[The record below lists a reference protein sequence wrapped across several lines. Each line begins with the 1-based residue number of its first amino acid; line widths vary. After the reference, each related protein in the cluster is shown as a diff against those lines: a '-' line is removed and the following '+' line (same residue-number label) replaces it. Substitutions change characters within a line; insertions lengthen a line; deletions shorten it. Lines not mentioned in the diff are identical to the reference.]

1 VSGLRLNWRLD
12 FSLCAIVSSFSI
24 LTLSPFF
31 NGLKVLHDI
40 PIWAYVFFLF
50 RAGRAD
56 VALEF
61 VGRNEA
67 LFKTEPQFVYFLQEY
82 LADPNHM

>member
-1 VSGLRLNWRLD
+1 
-12 FSLCAIVSSFSI
+12 
-24 LTLSPFF
+24 LSPFF